1 MTEEKRRAVII
12 GAWAMGALTLL
23 NALLL
28 IWFIF
33 IGFQRDLDEVRDKIC
48 GIKKNVL
55 KTWDEALSA
64 RDEALSAILA
74 EKTTDITIGAQT
86 DQEKCLR
93 IARWIAANISNREQP
108 GKDELRVFAYRAGLC
123 RARADLFVRMLNYL
137 HIPARQF
144 NMYNFGKVG
153 GGHSCVQ
160 AFYGGQWHFFDVS
173 YAGVFMRE
181 GKILSWDEIITDPVS
196 ARQHMVVFE
205 RTLARYGW
213 PGDEPADRS
222 KVDNRERMKR
232 VYSLEALRTARS
244 YGFLGR
250 PDLKTLYPRVDLDS
264 ITNVLEIGRPDN
276 DFRDVNR
283 EGGSLKISEQ
293 LGSSLGTLA
302 DTLHTSWEFIHCKPG
317 QDYCLRYQLY
327 GASHAGLNFWAKGK
341 NAKII
346 SGFGFISPKA
356 GDWGGLRSW
365 DIRFQCLKEG
375 EPAVISVGYD
385 FREKGKYLLIDRIQ
399 IFPVRDSQK
408 D

>member
-1 MTEEKRRAVII
+1 MTEKRRRAVII

-33 IGFQRDLDEVRDKIC
+33 VGFQRDLDEVREEIFC
-48 GIKKNVL
+48 IKK
-55 KTWDEALSA
+55 T
-64 RDEALSAILA
+64 RDEVLSAILA
-74 EKTTDITIGAQT
+74 EKAEGITAGAQT

-93 IARWIAANISNREQP
+93 VARWIAANISNREEP

-144 NMYNFGKVG
+144 NIYNFGKVG
-153 GGHSCVQ
+153 GGHSCAQ
-160 AFYGGQWHFFDVS
+160 AFYSGQWHFFDIS

-181 GKILSWDEIITDPVS
+181 GKVLSWDEIIADPVS

-213 PGDEPADRS
+213 PGDEPADRP
-222 KVDNRERMKR
+222 KVDNRIRMKR
-232 VYSLEALRTARS
+232 VYSFEALRTAGS
-244 YGFLGR
+244 YGFLGH

-264 ITNVLEIGRPDN
+264 ITDVLEIGRPDN
-276 DFRDVNR
+276 DFADVNR
-283 EGGSLKISEQ
+283 EGVSLKISEL
-293 LGSSLGTLA
+293 LGSSLGTNV
-302 DTLHTSWEFIHCKPG
+302 DTFHTSWEFFNCKPG
-317 QDYCLRYQLY
+317 REYGLSYQLY

-341 NAKII
+341 NAEII
-346 SGFGFISPKA
+346 SGPGFTSPKA

-365 DIRFQCLKEG
+365 DIRFQCLKQG
-375 EPAVISVGYD
+375 EPAVVTIGYD
-385 FREKGKYLLIDRIQ
+385 FREKGKYLLVDRIQ
-399 IFPVRDSQK
+399 IFPVRDSLK